1 MGALPGGGMK
11 PNDWTQA
18 LSEMADAVVT
28 VFIRFWKQDI
38 VQVGLSIGMFFA
50 LALPLILVM
59 LVLWYID
66 STGWRPSGG
75 FYKIGLADD
84 SGAAQAALCMVWLKA
99 GWPDL
104 RA

>member
-1 MGALPGGGMK
+1 MK

-59 LVLWYID
+59 LVD
-66 STGWRPSGG
+66 RKS
-75 FYKIGLADD
+75 
-84 SGAAQAALCMVWLKA
+84 VV
-99 GWPDL
+99 
-104 RA
+104 